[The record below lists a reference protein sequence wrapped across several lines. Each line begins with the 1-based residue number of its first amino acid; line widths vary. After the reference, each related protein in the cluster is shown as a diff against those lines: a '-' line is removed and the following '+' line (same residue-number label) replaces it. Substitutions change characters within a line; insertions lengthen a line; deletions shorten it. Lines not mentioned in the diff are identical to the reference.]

1 MNCLDRSKHVYMLWS
16 FWSPHLYEPLPSVA
30 HMVQI
35 SVPILQLTF
44 QQELGISPT
53 FLNLVGHW
61 ATGLPHGLPWA
72 TSCLKGSTGG
82 THPNHPSS
90 WPCSVS
96 TPRSA
101 ELLMRLRSCR
111 KVKPS
116 RPPRKTFDKKKS
128 THRHVCMSVPIKCW
142 PFKMLHFAP
151 RTLAFTCK
159 IVARVDCQR
168 WAYRVWDARVL
179 NCSYFVVHLPLDEFS
194 IIASRSQPQTTIII
208 KNKERACRNVL
219 PPGGSVITLL

>member
-1 MNCLDRSKHVYMLWS
+1 MLWS

-61 ATGLPHGLPWA
+61 ATGLPHGLPLPVA
-72 TSCLKGSTGG
+72 LKAPRGGHIQVPGRTPCPLRAPTSCWCVCVPVARSNPADHHGRLLTKRNQLIHT
-82 THPNHPSS
+82 
-90 WPCSVS
+90 SVCLY
-96 TPRSA
+96 
-101 ELLMRLRSCR
+101 LLNVGHL
-111 KVKPS
+111 
-116 RPPRKTFDKKKS
+116 
-128 THRHVCMSVPIKCW
+128 
-142 PFKMLHFAP
+142 MLHFAP
-151 RTLAFTCK
+151 RTLAFTYK

-179 NCSYFVVHLPLDEFS
+179 NCSYFVVHLQLDEFS
-194 IIASRSQPQTTIII
+194 IIASRSQPQTTIIR

>member
-1 MNCLDRSKHVYMLWS
+1 MLWS

-82 THPNHPSS
+82 HIQVPGRT
-90 WPCSVS
+90 PCPLRAPTSCWCVCV
-96 TPRSA
+96 PVARSNPA
-101 ELLMRLRSCR
+101 DHHGRLLTKRNQLI
-111 KVKPS
+111 
-116 RPPRKTFDKKKS
+116 
-128 THRHVCMSVPIKCW
+128 HMSVCLYLLNVGHL
-142 PFKMLHFAP
+142 MLHFAP

-179 NCSYFVVHLPLDEFS
+179 NCSYFVVHLQLDEFS
-194 IIASRSQPQTTIII
+194 IIASRSQPQTTIIR